1 MPGLSDR
8 GYAAA
13 CARLATH
20 LGVSLGSA
28 RRRVEIQA
36 AREGIRDP
44 AGRQELAERLLA
56 EAQAS
61 GIDRAALLDAQL
73 EAEEQD
79 ERFMLED

>member
-13 CARLATH
+13 CAQLASH

-36 AREGIRDP
+36 AREGIRDV
-44 AGRQELAERLLA
+44 AGRTELAERLLA

-73 EAEEQD
+73 EAAEED
-79 ERFMLED
+79 DGFMLED